1 MSSPPLA
8 DSSSFRTMRA
18 LTVALALIT
27 LALVPFFPELEHLIQ
42 LISNGVERWLLE
54 HPFAP

>member
-1 MSSPPLA
+1 MSSPLA
-8 DSSSFRTMRA
+8 DSPSFRTMRA
-18 LTVALALIT
+18 LTVGLALIT
-27 LALVPFFPELEHLIQ
+27 LVLVPFFPELEHLIQ